1 MKKIK
6 EENWYSNQPNI
17 IEIKDNIEIIQKTLN
32 NYYSS
37 IIEPLKEEL
46 DLCSGEELNDIKI
59 DYDNLYDEYKNNL
72 NIVNNL
78 NIELDKLLKKYD
90 DLYLEYKNKIDKK
103 ENEHTSS
110 TIFDGKNKKKTYSY
124 NKIQDVYINS
134 EDGEIYKT
142 ISKYSVLIEN
152 EIESIPTKLSEKD
165 EKIS

>member
-1 MKKIK
+1 MQ
-6 EENWYSNQPNI
+6 S
-17 IEIKDNIEIIQKTLN
+17 KTLLAFFI
-32 NYYSS
+32 S
-37 IIEPLKEEL
+37 IAFSDFIFAQTKISEAEIRVSREKFV
-46 DLCSGEELNDIKI
+46 EELNDIKI
-59 DYDNLYDEYKNNL
+59 DYENLYDEYKNNL